1 MNIKMQSHKEKKP
14 EIILIGLNHKTA
26 PVEVREKFY
35 LSEDIIPEFLEHAVK
50 SGIEE
55 IVYVSTCNRVSIYF
69 TSTNYRHSTER
80 LLTMLEEYSGIR
92 RDIFE
97 KYLYKKYS
105 RDAVMHLFSVTSS
118 LDSMVIGE
126 NEIFGQI
133 KEAYRLS
140 VDLKKTGTIL
150 NRLFHQAF
158 STSKRIKTETGI
170 SKNPLSIAY
179 IAVEQARD
187 VLKGLSEKRAL
198 MIGAGEMGE
207 LILKYLTKNSIK
219 DITVANRSLHNAE
232 RIVEEVNKE
241 AHVIPLQELENSVVE
256 MDIIISSISCADYI
270 LKSSQIQSIMEKR
283 CFNPIIIIDIA
294 VPRNIDPESVNVRG
308 VHLYNIDDLERIAD
322 KNLNNRI
329 NEIDL
334 ATQIINSDATDFF
347 EWYEGLNMIP
357 VIVKLQDKFDEVR
370 RAEVQ
375 KYKRRKLKHLSEKDI
390 ALVDE
395 LTRQIMAK
403 TLHNPIMALK
413 KYHANRSG
421 SHRDIET
428 IIEEIFKK

>member
-1 MNIKMQSHKEKKP
+1 MDMKEMNIKKQSHKEKKP

-26 PVEVREKFY
+26 PVEVREKFS

-55 IVYVSTCNRVSIYF
+55 IVYISTCNRVSIYF
-69 TSTNYRHSTER
+69 TSTNYSHSTER
-80 LLTMLEEYSGIR
+80 LMTMLEEYSGIG

-97 KYLYKKYS
+97 KYIYKKYS

-133 KEAYRLS
+133 KDAYRLS

-219 DITVANRSLHNAE
+219 DITVANRSL
-232 RIVEEVNKE
+232 
-241 AHVIPLQELENSVVE
+241 Q
-256 MDIIISSISCADYI
+256 C
-270 LKSSQIQSIMEKR
+270 
-283 CFNPIIIIDIA
+283 
-294 VPRNIDPESVNVRG
+294 
-308 VHLYNIDDLERIAD
+308 
-322 KNLNNRI
+322 
-329 NEIDL
+329 
-334 ATQIINSDATDFF
+334 
-347 EWYEGLNMIP
+347 
-357 VIVKLQDKFDEVR
+357 
-370 RAEVQ
+370 
-375 KYKRRKLKHLSEKDI
+375 
-390 ALVDE
+390 
-395 LTRQIMAK
+395 
-403 TLHNPIMALK
+403 
-413 KYHANRSG
+413 
-421 SHRDIET
+421 
-428 IIEEIFKK
+428 